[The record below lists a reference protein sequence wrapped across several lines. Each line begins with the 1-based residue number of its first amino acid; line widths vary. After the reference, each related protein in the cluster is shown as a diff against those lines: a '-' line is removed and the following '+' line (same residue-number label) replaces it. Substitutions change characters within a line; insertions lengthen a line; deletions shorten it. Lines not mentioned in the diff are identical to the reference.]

1 MLLSKIIYTIQE
13 IRSKFSQSD
22 DNPLSDRQVLFILNY
37 YRSFLI
43 RQDMEKGRPLS
54 PFLMQEL
61 TLDLEKVDK
70 GIGFT
75 TNDKILRTTIEIP
88 KPIEGHMHDYL
99 TYVGRV
105 DFEERWTQLDL
116 QSLSSVSY
124 TRHAGRFPRWFV
136 RENKVYVKFPKTC
149 TLKKILIRGV
159 FEEPELIKKAE
170 CVCNT
175 PPGKIPLFVGM
186 EWDYPIS
193 NNMLSTII
201 RMLEESEFKFTFAI
215 PKDHENDGGQ
225 Q

>member
-13 IRSKFSQSD
+13 LRSKFSQSD

-54 PFLMQEL
+54 PFIIQEL

-70 GIGFT
+70 GIGFV
-75 TNDKILRTTIEIP
+75 TNDMILRTKINIP

-99 TYVGRV
+99 TYVGRA
-105 DFEERWTQLDL
+105 DFEDRWTQLDL
-116 QSLSSVSY
+116 QSLKSVSY
-124 TRHAGRFPRWFV
+124 TRHAGRFPRWFA
-136 RENKVYVKFPKTC
+136 RESYIYVKFPPTC
-149 TLKKILIRGV
+149 TVSKVLVRGV
-159 FEEPELIKKAE
+159 FEEPELVAKLA
-170 CVCNT
+170 
-175 PPGKIPLFVGM
+175 GKILPFQGQ

-201 RMLEESEFKFTFAI
+201 KMLEDSEFRFTFAI
-215 PKDHENDGGQ
+215 PKDHENDGSQ

>member
-13 IRSKFSQSD
+13 LRSKFSQSD

-54 PFLMQEL
+54 PFIIQEL

-70 GIGFT
+70 GIGFVT
-75 TNDKILRTTIEIP
+75 GDKILRTKITIP
-88 KPIEGHMHDYL
+88 KPIEGRMHDYL
-99 TYVGRV
+99 TYVGRA
-105 DFEERWTQLDL
+105 DFEDRWTQLDL
-116 QSLSSVSY
+116 QSLKSVSY
-124 TRHAGRFPRWFV
+124 TRHAGRFPRWFA
-136 RENKVYVKFPKTC
+136 RESFIYVKFPPTC
-149 TLKKILIRGV
+149 TIKKVLIRGV
-159 FEEPELIKKAE
+159 FEEPELVAKLA
-170 CVCNT
+170 
-175 PPGKIPLFVGM
+175 GKIAPFTGQ

-201 RMLEESEFKFTFAI
+201 KMLEDSEFRFTFAI
-215 PKDHENDGGQ
+215 PKDNENDGSQ

>member
-13 IRSKFSQSD
+13 LRSKFSQSD

-43 RQDMEKGRPLS
+43 RQDMEKARPLS
-54 PFLMQEL
+54 PFIIQEL

-70 GIGFT
+70 VISPMDPAFKSG
-75 TNDKILRTTIEIP
+75 DKILRTTIEIP
-88 KPIEGHMHDYL
+88 KPIEGYMRDYL
-99 TYVGRV
+99 TYVGRA
-105 DFEERWTQLDL
+105 DFEDRWTQLDL
-116 QSLSSVSY
+116 QSLKSVSY
-124 TRHAGRFPRWFV
+124 TRHAGRFPRWFA
-136 RENKVYVKFPKTC
+136 RESFIYVKFPPTC
-149 TLKKILIRGV
+149 TIKKVLIRGV
-159 FEEPELIKKAE
+159 FEEPELVAKLS
-170 CVCNT
+170 
-175 PPGKIPLFVGM
+175 GKILPLITGQ

-215 PKDHENDGGQ
+215 PKDNENDGSQ

>member
-13 IRSKFSQSD
+13 LRSKFSQSD

-54 PFLMQEL
+54 PFIIQEL
-61 TLDLEKVDK
+61 TLDLEKADK
-70 GIGFT
+70 GIGFET
-75 TNDKILRTTIEIP
+75 RDKILRTTIEIP

-99 TYVGRV
+99 TYVGRA
-105 DFEERWTQLDL
+105 DFEDRWTQLDL
-116 QSLSSVSY
+116 QSLKSVAY
-124 TRHAGRFPRWFV
+124 TRHAGRFPRWFA
-136 RENKVYVKFPKTC
+136 RESKIYIKFPPTC
-149 TLKKILIRGV
+149 TVSKVLVRGV
-159 FEEPELIKKAE
+159 FEEPEIVAKLA
-170 CVCNT
+170 
-175 PPGKIPLFVGM
+175 GKILPFTGQ

-215 PKDHENDGGQ
+215 PKDHENDGSQ

>member
-13 IRSKFSQSD
+13 LRSKFSQSD

-43 RQDMEKGRPLS
+43 RQDMEKARPLS
-54 PFLMQEL
+54 PFVIQEL

-75 TNDKILRTTIEIP
+75 TNDKILRTAIDIP
-88 KPIEGHMHDYL
+88 KPIEGHIHDYL
-99 TYVGRV
+99 TYVGRA
-105 DFEERWTQLDL
+105 DFEDRWTQLDL
-116 QSLSSVSY
+116 QSLKSVSY
-124 TRHAGRFPRWFV
+124 TRHAGRFPRWFA
-136 RENKVYVKFPKTC
+136 RENKIYVKFPPTC
-149 TLKKILIRGV
+149 TVKKVLVRGV
-159 FEEPELIKKAE
+159 FEEPEIVAKLA
-170 CVCNT
+170 
-175 PPGKIPLFVGM
+175 GKIAPFTGQ

-201 RMLEESEFKFTFAI
+201 KMLQESEFRFTFAI
-215 PKDHENDGGQ
+215 PKDHENDGSQ

>member
-1 MLLSKIIYTIQE
+1 MLLSKIIYNIQD
-13 IRSKFSQSD
+13 IRGKFAQSD

-54 PFLMQEL
+54 PFIIQEL
-61 TLDLEKVDK
+61 TLDLEKADK

-75 TNDKILRTTIEIP
+75 TNDKILRTKIEIP

-99 TYVGRV
+99 TYVGRA
-105 DFEERWTQLDL
+105 DFEDRWTELSL
-116 QSLSSVSY
+116 QSISSVSA

-136 RENKVYVKFPKTC
+136 RENKINVMFPPTC
-149 TLKKILIRGV
+149 IVSKVLVRGV
-159 FEEPELIKKAE
+159 FEEPEKVAKLA
-170 CVCNT
+170 
-175 PPGKIPLFVGM
+175 GKILPFTGM

-193 NNMLSTII
+193 NNMLSTIL

-215 PKDHENDGGQ
+215 PKDNENDGSQ

>member
-13 IRSKFSQSD
+13 LRSKFSQSD

-37 YRSFLI
+37 YRSYLI

-54 PFLMQEL
+54 PFIIQEL

-70 GIGFT
+70 GIGFIT
-75 TNDKILRTTIEIP
+75 KDMILRTKITIP

-105 DFEERWTQLDL
+105 DFEDRWTQLDL
-116 QSLSSVSY
+116 QSLKSVSY
-124 TRHAGRFPRWFV
+124 TRHAGRFPRWFA
-136 RENKVYVKFPKTC
+136 RESFIYVKFPPTC
-149 TLKKILIRGV
+149 TIKKVLVRGV
-159 FEEPELIKKAE
+159 FEEPELVAKLA
-170 CVCNT
+170 
-175 PPGKIPLFVGM
+175 GKIAPFVGQ

-215 PKDHENDGGQ
+215 PKDNENDGSQ

>member
-13 IRSKFSQSD
+13 LRSKFSQSD

-54 PFLMQEL
+54 PFIMQEL
-61 TLDLEKVDK
+61 TLDLEKADK
-70 GIGFT
+70 VISPMDPAFKSG
-75 TNDKILRTTIEIP
+75 DKILRTTIDIP

-99 TYVGRV
+99 TYVGRA
-105 DFEERWTQLDL
+105 DFEDRWTQLDL
-116 QSLSSVSY
+116 QSLKSVAY
-124 TRHAGRFPRWFV
+124 TRHAGRFPRWFA
-136 RENKVYVKFPKTC
+136 RENKIYVKFPPTC
-149 TLKKILIRGV
+149 TLKKVLVRGV
-159 FEEPELIKKAE
+159 FEEPELVAKLA
-170 CVCNT
+170 
-175 PPGKIPLFVGM
+175 GKIAPFQGQ

-215 PKDHENDGGQ
+215 PKDHENDGSQ

>member
-13 IRSKFSQSD
+13 VRSKFSQSD

-37 YRSFLI
+37 YRSLLI

-54 PFLMQEL
+54 PFIIQEL

-70 GIGFT
+70 AISPMDPSFKTG
-75 TNDKILRTTIEIP
+75 DKILRTSIEIP

-105 DFEERWTQLDL
+105 DFEDRWTQLDL
-116 QSLSSVSY
+116 QSLKSVGY

-136 RENKVYVKFPKTC
+136 RENKVYVKFPPTC
-149 TLKKILIRGV
+149 TLKKVLIRGV
-159 FEEPELIKKAE
+159 FEEPEIVARL
-170 CVCNT
+170 N
-175 PPGKIPLFVGM
+175 GKILPFKAM

-193 NNMLSTII
+193 NNMLSII
-201 RMLEESEFKFTFAI
+201 IGMLEQSEFKFTFAI
-215 PKDHENDGGQ
+215 PKDNENDGSQ

>member
-1 MLLSKIIYTIQE
+1 MLLSKIIYNIQE
-13 IRSKFSQSD
+13 LRSKFSQSD

-54 PFLMQEL
+54 PFIIQEL

-70 GIGFT
+70 GIGFVT
-75 TNDKILRTTIEIP
+75 GDKILRTKIEIP

-99 TYVGRV
+99 TYVGRA
-105 DFEERWTQLDL
+105 DFEDRWTQLDL
-116 QSLSSVSY
+116 QSLKSVTY
-124 TRHAGRFPRWFV
+124 TRHAGRFPRWFA
-136 RENKVYVKFPKTC
+136 RESYIYVKFPSTC
-149 TLKKILIRGV
+149 TIKKVLVRGV
-159 FEEPELIKKAE
+159 FEEPELVAKLA
-170 CVCNT
+170 
-175 PPGKIPLFVGM
+175 GKILPFQGQ

-201 RMLEESEFKFTFAI
+201 KMLEDSEFRFTFAI
-215 PKDHENDGGQ
+215 PKDNENDGSQ

>member
-13 IRSKFSQSD
+13 LRSKFSQSD

-54 PFLMQEL
+54 PFIIQEL

-70 GIGFT
+70 GIGFVT
-75 TNDKILRTTIEIP
+75 KDMILRTKIEIP

-99 TYVGRV
+99 TYVGRA
-105 DFEERWTQLDL
+105 DFEDRWTQLDL
-116 QSLSSVSY
+116 QSLKSVSY
-124 TRHAGRFPRWFV
+124 TRHAGRFPRWFA
-136 RENKVYVKFPKTC
+136 RENYLYLKFPPTC
-149 TLKKILIRGV
+149 TVNKVLVRGV
-159 FEEPELIKKAE
+159 FEEPELVAKLA
-170 CVCNT
+170 
-175 PPGKIPLFVGM
+175 GKILPFQGQ

-201 RMLEESEFKFTFAI
+201 RMLEESEFRFTFAI
-215 PKDHENDGGQ
+215 PKDNENDGSQ

>member
-13 IRSKFSQSD
+13 LRSKFSQSD

-54 PFLMQEL
+54 PFIIQEV

-70 GIGFT
+70 GIGFVT
-75 TNDKILRTTIEIP
+75 KDMILRTKITIP

-99 TYVGRV
+99 TYVGRA
-105 DFEERWTQLDL
+105 DFEDRWTQLDL
-116 QSLSSVSY
+116 QSLKSVSY
-124 TRHAGRFPRWFV
+124 TRHAGRFPRWFA
-136 RENKVYVKFPKTC
+136 RENFIYVKFPPTC
-149 TLKKILIRGV
+149 TTSKVLIRGV
-159 FEEPELIKKAE
+159 FEEPELVAKLA
-170 CVCNT
+170 
-175 PPGKIPLFVGM
+175 GKIAPFVGQ

-215 PKDHENDGGQ
+215 PKDNENDGSQ

>member
-13 IRSKFSQSD
+13 LRSKFSQSD

-37 YRSFLI
+37 YRSYLI

-54 PFLMQEL
+54 PFIIQEL

-70 GIGFT
+70 GIGFVT
-75 TNDKILRTTIEIP
+75 KDMILRTSITIP
-88 KPIEGHMHDYL
+88 KPIEGHMHDYI
-99 TYVGRV
+99 TYVGRA
-105 DFEERWTQLDL
+105 DFEDRWTQLDL
-116 QSLSSVSY
+116 QSLKSVSY
-124 TRHAGRFPRWFV
+124 TRHAGRFPRWFA
-136 RENKVYVKFPKTC
+136 RESFIYVKYPPTC
-149 TLKKILIRGV
+149 TIKKVLVRGV
-159 FEEPELIKKAE
+159 FEEPEIVAKLA
-170 CVCNT
+170 
-175 PPGKIPLFVGM
+175 GKIPAFTGM

-215 PKDHENDGGQ
+215 PKDNENDGSQ

>member
-13 IRSKFSQSD
+13 LRSKFSQSD

-54 PFLMQEL
+54 PFIIQEL

-75 TNDKILRTTIEIP
+75 TNDKILRTKIEIP

-99 TYVGRV
+99 TYVGRA
-105 DFEERWTQLDL
+105 DFEDRWTQLDL
-116 QSLSSVSY
+116 QSLKSVSY
-124 TRHAGRFPRWFV
+124 TRHAGRFPRWFA
-136 RENKVYVKFPKTC
+136 REHKIYVKFPPTC
-149 TLKKILIRGV
+149 TVSKLLVRGV
-159 FEEPELIKKAE
+159 FEEPELVAKLA
-170 CVCNT
+170 
-175 PPGKIPLFVGM
+175 GKILPFQGQ

-201 RMLEESEFKFTFAI
+201 KMLEDSEFRFTFAI
-215 PKDHENDGGQ
+215 PKDNENDGSQ

>member
-13 IRSKFSQSD
+13 LRSKFSQSD

-54 PFLMQEL
+54 PFIIQEL

-70 GIGFT
+70 GIGFVT
-75 TNDKILRTTIEIP
+75 GDKILRTKITIP

-105 DFEERWTQLDL
+105 DFEDRWTQLDL
-116 QSLSSVSY
+116 QSLKSVSY
-124 TRHAGRFPRWFV
+124 TRHAGRFSRWFV
-136 RENKVYVKFPKTC
+136 RENYIYVKFPPTC
-149 TLKKILIRGV
+149 TLTKVLVRGV
-159 FEEPELIKKAE
+159 FEEPELVAKLA
-170 CVCNT
+170 
-175 PPGKIPLFVGM
+175 GKILPFQGQ

-215 PKDHENDGGQ
+215 PKDNENDGSQ

>member
-13 IRSKFSQSD
+13 LRSKFSQSD

-54 PFLMQEL
+54 PFIIQEL

-70 GIGFT
+70 GIGFVT
-75 TNDKILRTTIEIP
+75 KDMILRTKITIP

-99 TYVGRV
+99 TYVGRA
-105 DFEERWTQLDL
+105 DFEDRWTQLDL
-116 QSLSSVSY
+116 QSLKSVSY
-124 TRHAGRFPRWFV
+124 TRHAGRFPRWFA
-136 RENKVYVKFPKTC
+136 RENFIYVKFPPTC
-149 TLKKILIRGV
+149 TTTKVLVRGV
-159 FEEPELIKKAE
+159 FEEPELVAKLA
-170 CVCNT
+170 
-175 PPGKIPLFVGM
+175 GKIAPFVGQ

-201 RMLEESEFKFTFAI
+201 KMLEDSEFRFTFAI
-215 PKDHENDGGQ
+215 PKDNENDGSQ

>member
-13 IRSKFSQSD
+13 LRSKFSQSD

-70 GIGFT
+70 GIGFN

-99 TYVGRV
+99 TYVGRA
-105 DFEERWTQLDL
+105 DFEDRWTQLDL
-116 QSLSSVSY
+116 QSLKSVAY
-124 TRHAGRFPRWFV
+124 TRHAGRFPRWFA
-136 RENKVYVKFPKTC
+136 RESKIYVKFPPTC
-149 TLKKILIRGV
+149 TVSKVLVRGV
-159 FEEPELIKKAE
+159 FEEPEIAAKLA
-170 CVCNT
+170 
-175 PPGKIPLFVGM
+175 GKIAPFTGQ

-201 RMLEESEFKFTFAI
+201 KMLEDSEFRFTFAI
-215 PKDHENDGGQ
+215 PKDHENDGSQ

>member
-13 IRSKFSQSD
+13 LRSKFSQSD

-70 GIGFT
+70 GIGFN
-75 TNDKILRTTIEIP
+75 TNDKILRTTINIP

-99 TYVGRV
+99 TYVGRA
-105 DFEERWTQLDL
+105 DFEDRWTQLDL
-116 QSLSSVSY
+116 QSLKSVSY

-136 RENKVYVKFPKTC
+136 RENYIYLKFPPTC
-149 TLKKILIRGV
+149 TVKKILVRGV
-159 FEEPELIKKAE
+159 FEEPEIVAKLA
-170 CVCNT
+170 
-175 PPGKIPLFVGM
+175 GKILPFQGQ

-201 RMLEESEFKFTFAI
+201 KMLEDSEFRFTFAI
-215 PKDHENDGGQ
+215 PKDHENDGSQ

>member
-13 IRSKFSQSD
+13 LRSKFSQSD

-37 YRSFLI
+37 YRSYLI

-54 PFLMQEL
+54 PFIMQEL

-70 GIGFT
+70 GIGFIT
-75 TNDKILRTTIEIP
+75 GDKILRTKIEIP
-88 KPIEGHMHDYL
+88 KPIEGHMHDYI
-99 TYVGRV
+99 TYVGRA
-105 DFEERWTQLDL
+105 DFEDRWTQLDL
-116 QSLSSVSY
+116 QSLKSVTY
-124 TRHAGRFPRWFV
+124 TRHAGRFPRWFA
-136 RENKVYVKFPKTC
+136 RESFIYVKFPPTC
-149 TLKKILIRGV
+149 TIKKVLIRGV
-159 FEEPELIKKAE
+159 FEEPELVAKLA
-170 CVCNT
+170 
-175 PPGKIPLFVGM
+175 GKILPFTGQ

-215 PKDHENDGGQ
+215 PKDHENDGSQ

>member
-13 IRSKFSQSD
+13 LRSKFSQSD

-54 PFLMQEL
+54 PFIIQEV

-70 GIGFT
+70 GIGFIT
-75 TNDKILRTTIEIP
+75 GDKILRTKITIP

-99 TYVGRV
+99 TYVGRA
-105 DFEERWTQLDL
+105 DFEDRWTQLDL
-116 QSLSSVSY
+116 QSLKSVSY
-124 TRHAGRFPRWFV
+124 TRHAGRFPRWFA
-136 RENKVYVKFPKTC
+136 RENFIYVKFPPTC
-149 TLKKILIRGV
+149 TIKKVLIRGV
-159 FEEPELIKKAE
+159 FEEPELVAKLA
-170 CVCNT
+170 
-175 PPGKIPLFVGM
+175 GKILPFTGQ

-215 PKDHENDGGQ
+215 PKDNENDGSQ

>member
-13 IRSKFSQSD
+13 LRSKFSQSD

-37 YRSFLI
+37 YRSYLI

-54 PFLMQEL
+54 PFIIQEL

-70 GIGFT
+70 GIGFVT
-75 TNDKILRTTIEIP
+75 KDMILRTKIEIP

-99 TYVGRV
+99 TYVGRA
-105 DFEERWTQLDL
+105 DFEDRWTQLDL
-116 QSLSSVSY
+116 QSLKSVSY
-124 TRHAGRFPRWFV
+124 TRHAGRFPRWFA
-136 RENKVYVKFPKTC
+136 RESFIYVKFPPTC
-149 TLKKILIRGV
+149 TIKKVLIRGV
-159 FEEPELIKKAE
+159 FEEPELVAKLA
-170 CVCNT
+170 
-175 PPGKIPLFVGM
+175 GKIAPFVGQ

-215 PKDHENDGGQ
+215 PKDNENDGSQ

>member
-1 MLLSKIIYTIQE
+1 
-13 IRSKFSQSD
+13 
-22 DNPLSDRQVLFILNY
+22 
-37 YRSFLI
+37 
-43 RQDMEKGRPLS
+43 MEKGRPLS

-61 TLDLEKVDK
+61 TVDLEKADK

-75 TNDKILRTTIEIP
+75 TNDKILRTVIEIP

-99 TYVGRV
+99 TYVGRA
-105 DFEERWTQLDL
+105 DFEDRWTQLDL
-116 QSLSSVSY
+116 QSLSSVSA

-136 RENKVYVKFPKTC
+136 RENRVYVKFPPTC
-149 TLKKILIRGV
+149 TLKKVLIRGV
-159 FEEPELIKKAE
+159 FEEPELLKKAE
-170 CVCNT
+170 CVCNA

-201 RMLEESEFKFTFAI
+201 RMLEESEFKFSFAV
-215 PKDHENDGGQ
+215 PKDYENDGSQ

>member
-54 PFLMQEL
+54 PFIIQEL

-70 GIGFT
+70 GIGFIT
-75 TNDKILRTTIEIP
+75 GDKILRTVIEIP

-99 TYVGRV
+99 TYVGRA
-105 DFEERWTQLDL
+105 DFEDRWTQLDL
-116 QSLSSVSY
+116 QSLKSVSY

-136 RENKVYVKFPKTC
+136 RENYIYVKFPPTC
-149 TLKKILIRGV
+149 TVKKVLVRGV
-159 FEEPELIKKAE
+159 FEEPEIIAKLNKKI
-170 CVCNT
+170 
-175 PPGKIPLFVGM
+175 IPFKGM

-215 PKDHENDGGQ
+215 PKDHENDGSQ

>member
-13 IRSKFSQSD
+13 LRSKFSQSD

-54 PFLMQEL
+54 PFIIQEL

-70 GIGFT
+70 GIGFVT
-75 TNDKILRTTIEIP
+75 GDKILRTKITIP
-88 KPIEGHMHDYL
+88 KPIEGHMRDYL
-99 TYVGRV
+99 TYVGRA
-105 DFEERWTQLDL
+105 DFEDRWTQLDL
-116 QSLSSVSY
+116 QSLKSVSY
-124 TRHAGRFPRWFV
+124 TRHAGRFPRWFA
-136 RENKVYVKFPKTC
+136 RENFIYVKFPPTC
-149 TLKKILIRGV
+149 VVNKVLIRGV
-159 FEEPELIKKAE
+159 FEEPELVAKLA
-170 CVCNT
+170 
-175 PPGKIPLFVGM
+175 GKILPFQGQ

-215 PKDHENDGGQ
+215 PKDNENDGSQ

>member
-13 IRSKFSQSD
+13 LRSKFSQSD

-54 PFLMQEL
+54 PFIIQEL

-70 GIGFT
+70 GIGFVT
-75 TNDKILRTTIEIP
+75 KDMILRTKITIP

-99 TYVGRV
+99 TYVGRA
-105 DFEERWTQLDL
+105 DFEDRWTQLDL
-116 QSLSSVSY
+116 QSLKSVSY
-124 TRHAGRFPRWFV
+124 TRHAGRFPRWFA
-136 RENKVYVKFPKTC
+136 RENFIYVKFPPTC
-149 TLKKILIRGV
+149 TTTKVLIRGV
-159 FEEPELIKKAE
+159 FEEPELVAKLA
-170 CVCNT
+170 
-175 PPGKIPLFVGM
+175 GKILPLITGM

-215 PKDHENDGGQ
+215 PKDHENDGSQ

>member
-1 MLLSKIIYTIQE
+1 MLLSKIIYNIQE
-13 IRSKFSQSD
+13 LRSKFSQSD

-54 PFLMQEL
+54 PFIIQEL

-70 GIGFT
+70 GIGFVT
-75 TNDKILRTTIEIP
+75 KDMILRTKITIP

-99 TYVGRV
+99 TYVGRA
-105 DFEERWTQLDL
+105 DFEDRWTQLDL
-116 QSLSSVSY
+116 QSLKSVSY
-124 TRHAGRFPRWFV
+124 TRHAGRFPRWFA
-136 RENKVYVKFPKTC
+136 RESFIYVKFPPTC
-149 TLKKILIRGV
+149 TIKKVLIRGV
-159 FEEPELIKKAE
+159 FEEPELVAKLA
-170 CVCNT
+170 
-175 PPGKIPLFVGM
+175 GKIAPFVGQ

-201 RMLEESEFKFTFAI
+201 RMLEESEFKFTFAF
-215 PKDHENDGGQ
+215 PKDNENDGSQ

>member
-13 IRSKFSQSD
+13 LRSKFSQSD

-37 YRSFLI
+37 YRSYLI

-54 PFLMQEL
+54 PFIIQEL

-70 GIGFT
+70 GIDFVT
-75 TNDKILRTTIEIP
+75 KDMILRTKITIP

-99 TYVGRV
+99 TYVGRA
-105 DFEERWTQLDL
+105 DFEDRWTQLDL
-116 QSLSSVSY
+116 QSLKSVSY
-124 TRHAGRFPRWFV
+124 TRHAGRFPRWFA
-136 RENKVYVKFPKTC
+136 RESFIYVKFPPTC
-149 TLKKILIRGV
+149 TIKKVLIRGV
-159 FEEPELIKKAE
+159 FEEPELVAKLA
-170 CVCNT
+170 
-175 PPGKIPLFVGM
+175 GKIAPFVGQ

-215 PKDHENDGGQ
+215 PKDNENDGSQ

>member
-1 MLLSKIIYTIQE
+1 MLLSKIVYSIQDL
-13 IRSKFSQSD
+13 RSKFSQSD

-54 PFLMQEL
+54 PFVMQEL

-75 TNDKILRTTIEIP
+75 TNDKILRTVIEIP

-105 DFEERWTQLDL
+105 DFEDRWTQLDL
-116 QSLSSVSY
+116 QSLKSVNY
-124 TRHAGRFPRWFV
+124 TRHAGRFPRWFA
-136 RENKVYVKFPKTC
+136 RESKIYVKFPPTC
-149 TLKKILIRGV
+149 TVKKVLIRGV
-159 FEEPELIKKAE
+159 FEEPELVAKLA
-170 CVCNT
+170 
-175 PPGKIPLFVGM
+175 GKIGPFQGQ

-193 NNMLSTII
+193 NNMLSTIM
-201 RMLEESEFKFTFAI
+201 RMLEESEFRFTFAI
-215 PKDHENDGGQ
+215 PKDHENDGSQ

>member
-13 IRSKFSQSD
+13 LRSKFSQSD

-54 PFLMQEL
+54 PFIIQEL

-70 GIGFT
+70 GIGFVT
-75 TNDKILRTTIEIP
+75 KDMILRTKITIP

-99 TYVGRV
+99 TYVGRA
-105 DFEERWTQLDL
+105 DFEDRWTQLDL
-116 QSLSSVSY
+116 QSLKSVSY
-124 TRHAGRFPRWFV
+124 TRHAGRFPRWFA
-136 RENKVYVKFPKTC
+136 RESFIYVKFPPTC
-149 TLKKILIRGV
+149 TTKKVLIRGV
-159 FEEPELIKKAE
+159 FEEPELVAKLS
-170 CVCNT
+170 
-175 PPGKIPLFVGM
+175 GKILPLITGQ

-215 PKDHENDGGQ
+215 PKDHENDGSQ